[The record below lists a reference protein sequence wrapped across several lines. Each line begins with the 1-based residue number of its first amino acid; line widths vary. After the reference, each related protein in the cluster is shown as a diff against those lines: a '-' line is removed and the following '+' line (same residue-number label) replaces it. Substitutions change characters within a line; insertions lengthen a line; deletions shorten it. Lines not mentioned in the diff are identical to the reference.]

1 LVKGNIIYYGPPRGI
16 SAYFGN
22 IGFQMPLLSNPA
34 DFIMRIINENDIR
47 ISHETRIIQKK
58 KAMLEENYEKL
69 IVRASEGNFSQSSV
83 KSESRKLAKVQFL
96 EMEKSDAKMKKI
108 TEEDVKDLYA
118 ERIDLFIRT
127 YHTYKEPV
135 SYIFNQE
142 RETTYEKC
150 LIGYER
156 PSGIYSVGRFA
167 SREYTLYF
175 RSPIL
180 LFSTFMSFAIFG
192 LFFL

>member
-34 DFIMRIINENDIR
+34 DFIMRIVNDNDIR
-47 ISHETRIIQKK
+47 ISHEARIMKKK

-83 KSESRKLAKVQFL
+83 KSESRKLAKAQFL

-108 TEEDVKDLYA
+108 TEEDVKD
-118 ERIDLFIRT
+118 
-127 YHTYKEPV
+127 
-135 SYIFNQE
+135 
-142 RETTYEKC
+142 
-150 LIGYER
+150 
-156 PSGIYSVGRFA
+156 
-167 SREYTLYF
+167 
-175 RSPIL
+175 
-180 LFSTFMSFAIFG
+180 
-192 LFFL
+192 